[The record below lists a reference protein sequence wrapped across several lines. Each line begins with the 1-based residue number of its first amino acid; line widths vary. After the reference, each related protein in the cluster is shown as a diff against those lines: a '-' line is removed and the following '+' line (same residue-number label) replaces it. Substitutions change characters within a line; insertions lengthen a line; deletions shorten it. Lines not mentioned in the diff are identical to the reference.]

1 MNTRSVRRGVAL
13 VAVAAA
19 PAIVC
24 AQQAVTTVV
33 TPAFDF
39 SGVLFGSYQ
48 WKLDSLSQA
57 QTGGSHPNQFT
68 LDRAYLTFRMPA
80 GDNGAIRVTTDVF
93 QNTNSA
99 TNTFYQG
106 WLIRVKYGYLQYTGL
121 RNSLGDGS
129 SVVGRIGIL
138 HTVIID
144 HEEQFWPRYLQ
155 QTAVERNGFFSS
167 ADGGIAGLATLGKH
181 MGEIYATVTNG
192 PGYASF
198 ERDRFKDPAAR
209 VSFTPFGNSKT
220 LSPII
225 KSFTLTPWVYKGWVA
240 STFAAGGPNEVGS
253 GENGAITEGLTRDRF
268 GVFTGVRERRINAG
282 LEFAQRQDESDRG
295 GNTLASP
302 RLVTDSTGRLWDGFI
317 VGRPAEWFNSTSK
330 SGWQVIARFDHF
342 TANAHPTEANGS
354 TDSAAYVGTTPSY
367 NFWILGVSYDLNQRM
382 TFALDWQ
389 KQQGTAFPAPTG
401 TNIRAMPVSSSLFMQ
416 WQATF

>member
-1 MNTRSVRRGVAL
+1 M
-13 VAVAAA
+13 AVAAA